1 MQKKKIETIFVFET
15 TRASS
20 DTFVKQR
27 VNEVLR
33 ARSCRLVSGILETD
47 AGRNEACLDRR
58 KGTSMAV

>member
-1 MQKKKIETIFVFET
+1 MEAIFVVET

-20 DTFVKQR
+20 DTFVRQR
-27 VNEVLR
+27 VNEALR
-33 ARSCRLVSGILETD
+33 ARSHRLVSGILETD